1 MMAIPPCT
9 ASAALQQARN
19 CNGLSATVLSRS
31 SSSMYEE
38 LNSMSSEKKQQMCIS
53 CTESPSATS
62 GSTSS
67 IRSADVCCCMSHNNA
82 NTCSRSSGSGHESTA
97 AAAAAAETS
106 GISLDTNMR
115 AMLRKVM
122 VNEWTLNQAIE
133 SCGGGTKGMKE
144 LMRRIM
150 FWVQETYVESP
161 EASAIMQ
168 GLEKLCMIK
177 TRTAGSMDT
186 PYEKDHRSCC
196 ISSYSRAADRLGKG
210 LPAQFH
216 QDLLQYQQYYGWQ
229 QQRGDHRAAAPLA
242 STPAAFSSF
251 TFADALDAAAV
262 TNSVFAYT
270 PAAAALHVG
279 SRVVTTTKDAAAA
292 ASARAAHATARAA
305 CKRRMARQRGQN
317 AGPMQLHPAAQH
329 QATHNAMPGLSPPG
343 PAPVCSPRTGSS
355 WPSVPAMPHGTAAKT
370 RTPPADI
377 PVVVKRQQQVP
388 ESTDT
393 LFFLLQKELRPSDVS
408 NLGRIVLPKKEAETH
423 LPWVAMREGL
433 SIGMED
439 FDTGKMWTFRYRF
452 WPNNKSRMYLLENIG
467 GFVKMHYLQEGDLL
481 ILYRN
486 TRGNYVARG
495 KKNLHR
501 TRNQANCTGQAAANN
516 SSATCLLDNPI
527 EEEAAESPRKKGRVM
542 PSGTSSTPDMQ
553 SANLRVEKASDVNS
567 EENLSIELN
576 KHVME
581 NSSLANGVKE
591 VFHHLDQPL
600 ERLPSLT
607 LTDMS
612 IADILFDIDTE
623 PEATLDPDPKCSN
636 EKQN

>member
-1 MMAIPPCT
+1 MPRECENGWDIYDHGPGIYRAANQQQQLAPQRELSIREPQLSQPACSDLDCLLRDMREEGLAKCYGTAAAAAASEPELPSGFNENMSIRSSSTDAAEVDEDLMAGAWLLHESQPMSVDMMAIPPCV

-19 CNGLSATVLSRS
+19 CNGLSATVLSRR

-38 LNSMSSEKKQQMCIS
+38 LNSISSEKKQQRCKS

-67 IRSADVCCCMSHNNA
+67 IRSADVCCCMSHNNT
-82 NTCSRSSGSGHESTA
+82 NTCSRSSSSGHESTA
-97 AAAAAAETS
+97 AAAAAAAAESFNRYMQDQQGLESSTVTS

-122 VNEWTLNQAIE
+122 VNEGTLNQAIE

-161 EASAIMQ
+161 EASAIVQ

-177 TRTAGSMDT
+177 TRTAGSMGT
-186 PYEKDHRSCC
+186 PYEIENRSCC
-196 ISSYSRAADRLGKG
+196 STSCSRAADRLGKG
-210 LPAQFH
+210 LPPQFH

-229 QQRGDHRAAAPLA
+229 QQRDDHRAAAPLA
-242 STPAAFSSF
+242 STPAAFRSF

-262 TNSVFAYT
+262 TNSLFAYT

-292 ASARAAHATARAA
+292 AASTRAAHATARAA
-305 CKRRMARQRGQN
+305 CKSRMARQRGHN

-329 QATHNAMPGLSPPG
+329 QATHNAMPGRSPPG
-343 PAPVCSPRTGSS
+343 PAAVCSPRAGSS

-377 PVVVKRQQQVP
+377 PAVVKRQQQVP

-486 TRGNYVARG
+486 IQG
-495 KKNLHR
+495 
-501 TRNQANCTGQAAANN
+501 
-516 SSATCLLDNPI
+516 SSW
-527 EEEAAESPRKKGRVM
+527 EEES
-542 PSGTSSTPDMQ
+542 
-553 SANLRVEKASDVNS
+553 ASD
-567 EENLSIELN
+567 
-576 KHVME
+576 
-581 NSSLANGVKE
+581 
-591 VFHHLDQPL
+591 
-600 ERLPSLT
+600 
-607 LTDMS
+607 
-612 IADILFDIDTE
+612 
-623 PEATLDPDPKCSN
+623 
-636 EKQN
+636 

>member
-1 MMAIPPCT
+1 MPMECEKGCDIYDHGPGIYRAAKQQQQLAPQQELSIREPQLSEPAWSDLDCLLRDMREEGLAKCYGTAAAAAASEPEPPSGFNENLSIRSSSTDAAEVDEDLMAGAWLLHESQPMSGDMMAIPPCI
-9 ASAALQQARN
+9 ASDALQQARN

-31 SSSMYEE
+31 SSSMYEK
-38 LNSMSSEKKQQMCIS
+38 LNSMSSEKKQQRCIS

-82 NTCSRSSGSGHESTA
+82 NTCSRSSSSGHEST
-97 AAAAAAETS
+97 AAAAETS

-122 VNEWTLNQAIE
+122 VNEGTLNQAIE

-144 LMRRIM
+144 LIRRIM

-161 EASAIMQ
+161 EASAIVQ

-177 TRTAGSMDT
+177 TRTAGSMGT

-196 ISSYSRAADRLGKG
+196 SSSYSRAADRLGKG

-229 QQRGDHRAAAPLA
+229 QQRGDHPAAAPLA
-242 STPAAFSSF
+242 STPGAFRSF

-262 TNSVFAYT
+262 TNSLFAYT

-305 CKRRMARQRGQN
+305 CKSRMARQRGHN

-343 PAPVCSPRTGSS
+343 PAAVCSPREASS

-377 PVVVKRQQQVP
+377 PVVVKRQQQVR
-388 ESTDT
+388 TAT
-393 LFFLLQKELRPSDVS
+393 IQ
-408 NLGRIVLPKKEAETH
+408 
-423 LPWVAMREGL
+423 
-433 SIGMED
+433 
-439 FDTGKMWTFRYRF
+439 
-452 WPNNKSRMYLLENIG
+452 
-467 GFVKMHYLQEGDLL
+467 L
-481 ILYRN
+481 ILN
-486 TRGNYVARG
+486 P
-495 KKNLHR
+495 KPS
-501 TRNQANCTGQAAANN
+501 
-516 SSATCLLDNPI
+516 SSAQFSALEFPGLVAFGYYHI
-527 EEEAAESPRKKGRVM
+527 LV
-542 PSGTSSTPDMQ
+542 SS
-553 SANLRVEKASDVNS
+553 AYHEKS
-567 EENLSIELN
+567 SI
-576 KHVME
+576 
-581 NSSLANGVKE
+581 
-591 VFHHLDQPL
+591 F
-600 ERLPSLT
+600 
-607 LTDMS
+607 
-612 IADILFDIDTE
+612 
-623 PEATLDPDPKCSN
+623 
-636 EKQN
+636 

>member
-1 MMAIPPCT
+1 MPRECEKACDIYDHGPGIYRDAKQQQQLAPQQELSLREPQLSQPAWSDLDCLLRDMREEGLAKCYGTAAAAAASELEPPSGFNENMSIRSSSTDAVEVDEDLMAGAWLLHESQPMSVDMMAIQPCI

-38 LNSMSSEKKQQMCIS
+38 LNSMSSENEQQRCIS

-82 NTCSRSSGSGHESTA
+82 NTCSRSSSSGHESTA
-97 AAAAAAETS
+97 AAAETA

-122 VNEWTLNQAIE
+122 VNEGTLNQAIE

-144 LMRRIM
+144 LVRRIM

-161 EASAIMQ
+161 EASAIVQ

-177 TRTAGSMDT
+177 TRTAGSMGT

-196 ISSYSRAADRLGKG
+196 SSSYSRAADRLGKG

-229 QQRGDHRAAAPLA
+229 QQLDDHRAAAPLA
-242 STPAAFSSF
+242 STPAAFRSF

-262 TNSVFAYT
+262 TNSLFAYT
-270 PAAAALHVG
+270 PATAALHVG

-305 CKRRMARQRGQN
+305 CKSRMARQRGHN
-317 AGPMQLHPAAQH
+317 AGPMQLHPAAQL

-343 PAPVCSPRTGSS
+343 PAAVCSPRAGSS
-355 WPSVPAMPHGTAAKT
+355 WPSVRAMPHGTAAKT

-377 PVVVKRQQQVP
+377 PVVVKRQQQVR
-388 ESTDT
+388 TAT
-393 LFFLLQKELRPSDVS
+393 IQ
-408 NLGRIVLPKKEAETH
+408 
-423 LPWVAMREGL
+423 
-433 SIGMED
+433 
-439 FDTGKMWTFRYRF
+439 
-452 WPNNKSRMYLLENIG
+452 
-467 GFVKMHYLQEGDLL
+467 L
-481 ILYRN
+481 ILN
-486 TRGNYVARG
+486 PHHQLSS
-495 KKNLHR
+495 LHWVSR
-501 TRNQANCTGQAAANN
+501 TCGFWILPHICVFSLSWEILNFLTNN
-516 SSATCLLDNPI
+516 SF
-527 EEEAAESPRKKGRVM
+527 
-542 PSGTSSTPDMQ
+542 
-553 SANLRVEKASDVNS
+553 LRVLHI
-567 EENLSIELN
+567 NLWSCWKYLYIQLC
-576 KHVME
+576 K
-581 NSSLANGVKE
+581 S
-591 VFHHLDQPL
+591 
-600 ERLPSLT
+600 
-607 LTDMS
+607 
-612 IADILFDIDTE
+612 
-623 PEATLDPDPKCSN
+623 
-636 EKQN
+636 

>member
-1 MMAIPPCT
+1 MPRECENGCDIYDHGPGTYRAAKQQQQLAPQQELSLGEPQLSQPAWSDLDCLLRDMREEGLAKCYGTAAAAAASEPEPPSDFNENMSIRSSSTDAGEVDEDLMPGAWVLHESQPMSVDMMAIPPCT

-377 PVVVKRQQQVP
+377 PVVVKRQQQVG
-388 ESTDT
+388 TAT
-393 LFFLLQKELRPSDVS
+393 IQ
-408 NLGRIVLPKKEAETH
+408 
-423 LPWVAMREGL
+423 
-433 SIGMED
+433 
-439 FDTGKMWTFRYRF
+439 
-452 WPNNKSRMYLLENIG
+452 
-467 GFVKMHYLQEGDLL
+467 L
-481 ILYRN
+481 IL
-486 TRGNYVARG
+486 
-495 KKNLHR
+495 
-501 TRNQANCTGQAAANN
+501 
-516 SSATCLLDNPI
+516 NPHH
-527 EEEAAESPRKKGRVM
+527 
-542 PSGTSSTPDMQ
+542 Q
-553 SANLRVEKASDVNS
+553 L
-567 EENLSIELN
+567 
-576 KHVME
+576 
-581 NSSLANGVKE
+581 SSL
-591 VFHHLDQPL
+591 H
-600 ERLPSLT
+600 
-607 LTDMS
+607 
-612 IADILFDIDTE
+612 
-623 PEATLDPDPKCSN
+623 
-636 EKQN
+636 